1 MWGPIV
7 PFYQMRRPLDWEGLF
22 GRKAALD
29 VEIGFGLGEFL
40 IRSAQENPRRN
51 YVGIEEHWERICK
64 TLRRISKTPPPS
76 GGARPIQ
83 NIRILRVDARLALER
98 FFLEQS
104 IDRVYCLFPCPWP
117 KKGHL
122 RHRLFSHAFLEVLN
136 SRLKSG
142 GQVKIVT
149 DSHPYFDW
157 ILQQIDGTGFQ
168 VVHEKIGPRYDTKFE
183 RKWLEKGQKEF
194 FALNLVKTKPIRAPW
209 KKDTPLKAYQ
219 IKSFTP
225 EKFRFQDQKGDISVI
240 FKELLFDARIAK
252 AMVHVVVSEENL
264 TQHFWVTI
272 LQKQKTWQVY
282 KADGQNI
289 LPTPG
294 IARAIELVYEAADA
308 S

>member
-1 MWGPIV
+1 MWGPLV
-7 PFYQMRRPLDWEGLF
+7 SFYQMPCPPDWKGIF

-40 IRSAQENPRRN
+40 IRSAQENPRRD

-64 TLRRISKTPPPS
+64 TLRRISKTPPPA
-76 GGARPIQ
+76 GVRTIP
-83 NIRILRVDARLALER
+83 NIRILRADARVALER
-98 FFLEQS
+98 FFPHRT

-117 KKGHL
+117 KRGHL
-122 RHRLFSHAFLEVLN
+122 RHRLFSRDFLKLLN
-136 SRLKSG
+136 SRLKSR

-149 DSHPYFDW
+149 DAHPYFEW
-157 ILQQIDGTGFQ
+157 ILEQMEGTGFEAA
-168 VVHEKIGPRYDTKFE
+168 HGKIGPRYATKFE
-183 RKWLEKGQKEF
+183 RKWLEKGQREF
-194 FALNLVKTKPIRAPW
+194 FELNLVKTKAVDAPLE
-209 KKDTPLKAYQ
+209 KDTPLRSYQ
-219 IKSFTP
+219 IKNFTP
-225 EKFRFQDQKGDISVI
+225 EKFRFHDQKGGISII
-240 FKELLFDARIAK
+240 FKELLFDACRRK

-264 TQHFWVTI
+264 TQHFWVAI